1 MLLLK
6 TKMTSII
13 TDAFLQEKIWQNESF
28 DNAKAEFINLIKSVN
43 INQKDKMK
51 MVREAMN
58 VSTKTKLD
66 QYALNAKFK
75 FEGLGVI

>member
-1 MLLLK
+1 
-6 TKMTSII
+6 MTSII
-13 TDAFLQEKIWQNESF
+13 TDDFLQEKIWQNESF
-28 DNAKAEFINLIKSVN
+28 DNAKAEFINLIQSVN

-58 VSTKTKLD
+58 VSTKSKLD

-75 FEGLGVI
+75 FEGMGVI

>member
-1 MLLLK
+1 
-6 TKMTSII
+6 MTSII
-13 TDAFLQEKIWQNESF
+13 TDDFLQEKIWQNESF
-28 DNAKAEFINLIKSVN
+28 ENAKVEFINLIKSVN

-75 FEGLGVI
+75 FEDLGVI

>member
-1 MLLLK
+1 MTLK

-13 TDAFLQEKIWQNESF
+13 TDDFLQEKIWQNESF
-28 DNAKAEFINLIKSVN
+28 DNAKAEFSNLIKSVN
-43 INQKDKMK
+43 INPKDKMK

-58 VSTKTKLD
+58 VSTKSKLD

>member
-1 MLLLK
+1 
-6 TKMTSII
+6 MTSII

-28 DNAKAEFINLIKSVN
+28 DNAKTEFINLIKSVN
-43 INQKDKMK
+43 INHKDKTK
-51 MVREAMN
+51 MLRETMGISN
-58 VSTKTKLD
+58 KMKLD

>member
-1 MLLLK
+1 
-6 TKMTSII
+6 MTSII
-13 TDAFLQEKIWQNESF
+13 TDAFLQEKIWQYESF
-28 DNAKAEFINLIKSVN
+28 DNAKVEFINLIKSVN

-51 MVREAMN
+51 MLRETMN
-58 VSTKTKLD
+58 VSSKMKLD

>member
-1 MLLLK
+1 
-6 TKMTSII
+6 MTSII
-13 TDAFLQEKIWQNESF
+13 SNEFLQEKIWQNESF

-58 VSTKTKLD
+58 VPTKDKLD
-66 QYALNAKFK
+66 QYVLNAKFK
-75 FEGLGVI
+75 FEGNGVI

>member
-1 MLLLK
+1 
-6 TKMTSII
+6 MTSII
-13 TDAFLQEKIWQNESF
+13 TDDFLQEKIWQNESF

-43 INQKDKMK
+43 INKKDKMK
-51 MVREAMN
+51 MLRETMN
-58 VSTKTKLD
+58 VSSKMKLD

>member
-1 MLLLK
+1 
-6 TKMTSII
+6 MTSII
-13 TDAFLQEKIWQNESF
+13 TDDFLQEKIWQNESF
-28 DNAKAEFINLIKSVN
+28 DNAKAEFIKLIKSVN